1 MIMFD
6 CDIYYQKLPNSIS
19 IPVQNTKKAAL
30 RTTMA
35 NYLRITLPRLY
46 QVYQSQN
53 KVLGILT

>member
-6 CDIYYQKLPNSIS
+6 CDIYYHKLPNSIS

-46 QVYQSQN
+46 QVY
-53 KVLGILT
+53 